1 MRKALYVLLLA
12 VLCVS
17 LFVSCESDINKGPFR
32 VGSRC
37 YDSLIEAVIAAS
49 AGGTIYLEGDAE
61 TKGCIVSKNITL
73 DLQKNTLTLNDSQ
86 SGIFIYRGK
95 TLILDG
101 NGNLT
106 AGEGF
111 TAKHLLQTSGTL
123 KILNANVSAQGH
135 ETGAIRATSGSV
147 IIFGA
152 SHILADEEQEVIHLS
167 GSSYCYIYT
176 VGKLEGTIKATD
188 TAVVDFRNADLS
200 TKKLEFDFSS
210 NVHSPIKAI
219 RASTMLYEE
228 YEDTFEAVEKAD
240 ELLAYDHEAGVVF
253 YDKGNNDDGWRYM
266 MAANVDMHIRADGE
280 PSVNPNDPGY
290 AEGSNGFNFGKPGK
304 FYGTDTIIG
313 VGPQNTALLTAD
325 PSDKCG
331 AWFCD
336 RLTLTT
342 NKGTYDDWF
351 LPSIGE
357 LQLMYQ
363 NLRTNY
369 IGALDAEFYSSSTE
383 YDYDYE
389 ELKNACTLNFNSP
402 YKGQLHVVDR
412 VNCYCPVR
420 PVRRF
425 K

>member
-49 AGGTIYLEGDAE
+49 DGGTIYLEEDAE

-111 TAKHLLQTSGTL
+111 TAKHLLQASGTL

-200 TKKLEFDFSS
+200 TKKLKFDFSS

-240 ELLAYDHEAGVVF
+240 ELLAYDHEAGIVF
-253 YDKGNNDDGWRYM
+253 FDTGSDEGEWRYL
-266 MAANVDMHIRADGE
+266 MAANVDMRIRADGE
-280 PSVNPNDPGY
+280 PSVNSNDPGY
-290 AEGSNGFNFGKPGK
+290 YDGRSTFNFGYCGK
-304 FYGTDTIIG
+304 DYGTNTEIG
-313 VGPQNTALLTAD
+313 DGLNNTALLASD
-325 PSDKCG
+325 PSDQSG

-336 RLTLTT
+336 RLVLTT
-342 NKGTYDDWF
+342 SKGTYDDWF
-351 LPSIGE
+351 LPSFFELLEMFDKLWLHGTGGFEQELYLSSSETDDSEMDTAAGLYFNGMEQGE
-357 LQLMYQ
+357 LAAPQ
-363 NLRTNY
+363 R
-369 IGALDAEFYSSSTE
+369 ESE
-383 YDYDYE
+383 Y
-389 ELKNACTLNFNSP
+389 L
-402 YKGQLHVVDR
+402 
-412 VNCYCPVR
+412 PVR